1 MKTKPIDTIYFS
13 VLSKPDAKKF
23 GMGEGYSL
31 AEYTFKTSSS
41 TATGSTTIPA
51 WAKTRGK
58 FDYIIPIDGKGNC
71 SDFMYSGPAGTTIN
85 YI

>member
-13 VLSKPDAKKF
+13 VLSRP
-23 GMGEGYSL
+23 EGYSL
-31 AEYTFKTSSS
+31 AEYTFKSYSS

-51 WAKTRGK
+51 WAKTVGNS
-58 FDYIIPIDGKGNC
+58 DHIITIDRKGNC
-71 SDFMYSGPAGTTIN
+71 ADLMISQPTGKTIK